1 MRKLSAKNM
10 EHSLFSVGESS
21 YSNILKKSMFWVILG
36 RREYGRRRSVM
47 IAGRKWQMEG
57 LESKE
62 SL

>member
-1 MRKLSAKNM
+1 M

-36 RREYGRRRSVM
+36 RREYGRRRLVM